1 MADVEIDNNP
11 ASELAAAVAAYST
24 YPFGTDEEFQ
34 QGLNSLMAGGALVG
48 KTDEEKADV
57 VRLAQIFY
65 FNRKTSNNITVDAVR
80 NYEQAHAVKPPVTPE
95 SDSNEPR
102 VLSFAE
108 LQELI
113 QSGRVDEIPNN
124 RIIPDTLNEAPPSE
138 SKTPAKLKPWEKEAS
153 TDV

>member
-1 MADVEIDNNP
+1 MADAEIHNISAD
-11 ASELAAAVAAYST
+11 ELATALAAYST

-34 QGLNSLMAGGALVG
+34 LGLNSLTAGGALVG

-80 NYEQAHAVKPPVTPE
+80 NYEQAHAVKPPVTPG

-124 RIIPDTLNEAPPSE
+124 KIIPDTLNEAPPSE
-138 SKTPAKLKPWEKEAS
+138 SKTPAKLKPWEKEGS
-153 TDV
+153 SV